1 MRPWSTAL
9 LAAFVTVLACTL
21 PLEDKAACYD
31 SSDCLDGR
39 ACVAGQCTDDACGLA
54 CGALCEARDA
64 CVSERSCE
72 SLCDPAGSSLSV
84 LGPAQCGG
92 QYDLLADGEC
102 EALVCFEGCLATCE
116 RGVECALIDDAQ
128 RCVLAC
134 QEDTGDCPLP
144 PNSCSALDSDALRCW
159 SRGRDAGC

>member
-21 PLEDKAACYD
+21 PLEDKAACND

-72 SLCDPAGSSLSV
+72 SVCDPAGSSLSV

-102 EALVCFEGCLATCE
+102 EALDCFEGCLATCE